1 MFNKR
6 QDRPKNWPV
15 RLMALN
21 EKKGKEMIT
30 RFVTLFVLMLL
41 AVSTPLKAET
51 DPLAAPE
58 MKKNAKPAVEL
69 GWKYFEKGDYETAMK
84 RFKMAIRHDK
94 DFAPGYYGVA
104 YVYSVQGKLDEA
116 IKYYRETIKR
126 DQSYPYS
133 YANLGYALLQ
143 KNQFDEALKM
153 LDKALQIYPKCG
165 EAHLSYANYYA
176 YKRQWKKAEE
186 SASKALQYGQK
197 IDPEFRK
204 LLVSNGAKL
213 K

>member
-1 MFNKR
+1 
-6 QDRPKNWPV
+6 
-15 RLMALN
+15 
-21 EKKGKEMIT
+21 MIA
-30 RFVTLFVLMLL
+30 RFMTLIVLIFLTL
-41 AVSTPLKAET
+41 STPLKAET

-69 GWKYFEKGDYETAMK
+69 GWKYFEKGDFDTALK
-84 RFKMAIRHDK
+84 RFQMAIRHDK

-104 YVYSVQGKLDEA
+104 YVYSAQGKLDEA

-126 DQSYPYS
+126 DQTYPYS

-153 LDKALQIYPKCG
+153 LDKALQIHPRCG

-176 YKRQWKKAEE
+176 YKKQWKKAEE
-186 SASKALQYGQK
+186 SANKAIQYGQK

-204 LLVSNGAKL
+204 ILASNGVKL

>member
-1 MFNKR
+1 MIRSIMMFI
-6 QDRPKNWPV
+6 V
-15 RLMALN
+15 
-21 EKKGKEMIT
+21 
-30 RFVTLFVLMLL
+30 FVAL
-41 AVSTPLKAET
+41 AVSSPVRAAAGN

-69 GWKYFEKGDYETAMK
+69 GWKYFEKGDYETALK
-84 RFKMAIRHDK
+84 RFQMAIRHDK

-126 DQSYPYS
+126 DQTYPYS

-143 KNQFDEALKM
+143 KNLFDEALKM
-153 LDKALQIYPKCG
+153 LDKALQIHPQCG

-176 YKRQWKKAEE
+176 YKKQWEKAEE
-186 SASKALQYGQK
+186 STNKAIQYGQK

-213 K
+213 M